1 MLHTILLNDNEQV
14 KKDAEAFGYEYL
26 KQYISKAIGIIKD
39 FNVKNINEDEL
50 FKDYYLLK
58 YYTWENTINEIKN
71 KKAIKEYYEREI
83 SVINRLNLDEINESM
98 NAILDAYN
106 RKGTIYICGNGGS
119 ASTAS
124 HFQNDFNKGIS
135 EYVDNKFNFY
145 CLNDNVATIMAVAN
159 DIGYEEVFRFPLRN
173 KITPNDLFIGISGS
187 GNSKNVVNAAEYA
200 KECGAKVVGITGYTG
215 GKLKELADYK
225 MHVDELDM
233 QIDEDLH
240 MTFDHMMMKI
250 FYNYLTKNEITGEN
264 INDKH

>member
-1 MLHTILLNDNEQV
+1 M
-14 KKDAEAFGYEYL
+14 
-26 KQYISKAIGIIKD
+26 D
-39 FNVKNINEDEL
+39 F
-50 FKDYYLLK
+50 
-58 YYTWENTINEIKN
+58 

-159 DIGYEEVFRFPLRN
+159 DIGYEEVFRFQLRN

-250 FYNYLTKNEITGEN
+250 FHLCNQ
-264 INDKH
+264 